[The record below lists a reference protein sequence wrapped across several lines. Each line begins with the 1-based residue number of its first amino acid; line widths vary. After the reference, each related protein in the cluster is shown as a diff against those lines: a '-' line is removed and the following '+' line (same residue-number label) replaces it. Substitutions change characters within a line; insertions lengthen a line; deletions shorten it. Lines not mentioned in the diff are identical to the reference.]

1 MVWVFRSWTYS
12 VGFVGLSKSFRTA
25 TPARQQ
31 RVAERVAPLVVQGKT
46 VTEICAAV
54 GINRETARHDIR
66 LCKQM
71 WLERHDDSRDEWRGR
86 ILATYEWM
94 LKECADA
101 WQQSKEGRVTRV
113 INPDGTEMIRQEPP
127 DPRWLSGMLAVA
139 KETSTFLGIRE
150 GADQISRVEVPA
162 ETRAALAPMTPDAYL
177 AMLNASGG
185 LSALN
190 AVPPVD
196 RRPDPIRAQE
206 VETVTVECMEPAP
219 PTPGQQQTP
228 PTSSRFI
235 PRPGGRQ

>member
-1 MVWVFRSWTYS
+1 
-12 VGFVGLSKSFRTA
+12 
-25 TPARQQ
+25 
-31 RVAERVAPLVVQGKT
+31 
-46 VTEICAAV
+46 
-54 GINRETARHDIR
+54 
-66 LCKQM
+66 M
-71 WLERHDDSRDEWRGR
+71 WMERHDDSRDEWRGR

-94 LKECADA
+94 LKECAEA

-177 AMLNASGG
+177 SMLNNSGG

-196 RRPDPIRAQE
+196 RRPEAVPTQA
-206 VETVTVECMEPAP
+206 VEAITVECVEPEAQAAPAP
-219 PTPGQQQTP
+219 EQQQEP
-228 PTSSRFI
+228 PTSGRFI
-235 PRPGGRQ
+235 PRRGGRR